1 MDKRI
6 LEQYIDACENI
17 KEIEKEIIR
26 LKKRKRIVQDS
37 VKGSNPEF
45 PYQAQSFHVEGTTE
59 KIEDHSKLEEEQRIL
74 DECKANAVQIKMAT
88 EAWMDTIPQRMQ
100 RIIRYKIFDK
110 MSWKETADKL
120 GRGATADGVRMEFKN
135 FMKN

>member
-26 LKKRKRIVQDS
+26 LKKKERIVQDS

-45 PYQAQSFHVEGTTE
+45 PYQPQSFHIEGTAE
-59 KIEDHSKLEEEQRIL
+59 KIEDYGELDEEQRIL
-74 DECKANAVQIKMAT
+74 DERKANAAKIKMAT
-88 EAWMDTIPQRMQ
+88 EEWMNTIPQS
-100 RIIRYKIFDK
+100 YKIFDK

>member
-45 PYQAQSFHVEGTTE
+45 PDQPQSCHIEGTAE
-59 KIEDHSKLEEEQRIL
+59 KIED
-74 DECKANAVQIKMAT
+74 
-88 EAWMDTIPQRMQ
+88 
-100 RIIRYKIFDK
+100 
-110 MSWKETADKL
+110 
-120 GRGATADGVRMEFKN
+120 
-135 FMKN
+135 

>member
-45 PYQAQSFHVEGTTE
+45 PYQPQSFHIEGTSE
-59 KIEDHSKLEEEQRIL
+59 RIEDHGELDVEQRIL
-74 DECKANAVQIKMAT
+74 NERKANAAKIKMAT
-88 EAWMDTIPQRMQ
+88 EAWMNTIPQRMQ

-120 GRGATADGVRMEFKN
+120 GRGATADGVRMEFKK